1 MKIKSDIYHPINRI
15 KEWSIKMKSDLK
27 KSKKRISSKEFTQKY
42 MSKES
47 QDRIQA
53 LTDQLDLEY
62 SLMLIRKE
70 LNKTQKEIAEILGIS
85 QPTLSGIENV
95 TQDIK
100 LSTMKKYI
108 EALGGSMS
116 ININLPTGKTVSINV

>member
-1 MKIKSDIYHPINRI
+1 
-15 KEWSIKMKSDLK
+15 MKSNPK

-47 QDRIQA
+47 QARIQA

-100 LSTMKKYI
+100 LSTMKKYV

-116 ININLPTGKTVSINV
+116 ININLPTGKTFSINV